1 MSTDFFDMS
10 SAGDPTWFQH
20 GLWFLGHWEV
30 LKFGIGCLFAGYV
43 LIALRLWKGRF
54 RHPASRA
61 YLIAIGL
68 TFIAII
74 LFSGWSAWFND
85 TMILHDTYYVVP
97 ALWWFGPLL
106 AGFPLLAVLFS
117 RLSPRPSVWLSMTQF
132 SAYVSGFTL
141 IGSSHFVP
149 WLLPTPRR
157 YVDYQ
162 DHYDIWNS
170 VMALGA
176 GLICVSLLTL
186 LVILVQTGLQRRQLK
201 NDTKND

>member
-1 MSTDFFDMS
+1 MSTDFFDTS
-10 SAGDPTWFQH
+10 SAGHAIRLQH
-20 GLWFLGHWEV
+20 GLWLLGHWEV

-68 TFIAII
+68 TFLAII
-74 LFSGWSAWFND
+74 LFSEWSAWSND
-85 TMILHDTYYVVP
+85 SLILHDTYYVV
-97 ALWWFGPLL
+97 ASLWWSAPLVFGL
-106 AGFPLLAVLFS
+106 PLLAVLFS
-117 RLSPRPSVWLSMTQF
+117 RLSPRPSVWLSLAQF

-141 IGSSHFVP
+141 IWSSHFVP
-149 WLLPTPRR
+149 WLAPTPRR

-162 DHYDIWNS
+162 EHYDIWNS
-170 VMALGA
+170 VMALGS